1 MLYED
6 GSRAP
11 RSKFRDTLV
20 KAIRVLRNLTNIV
33 SGELIVG
40 FALRS
45 LDTIAVL
52 LLVLIWGAY
61 MLL

>member
-1 MLYED
+1 MLYGD

-40 FALRS
+40 FVLRS

-61 MLL
+61 MLP